1 MLGAFFAF
9 IAVLLGAMG
18 AHLLKDNLS
27 VDSLKSFETGVKYL
41 MYHALYLLFLSVYVN
56 KENGKAIKNLLYLT
70 TIGILFFSGSIFLL
84 STISITK
91 IEVFRLLGPITPVGG
106 LLLIL
111 NWALLFYYAFI
122 IKIFKD

>member
-1 MLGAFFAF
+1 
-9 IAVLLGAMG
+9 
-18 AHLLKDNLS
+18 
-27 VDSLKSFETGVKYL
+27 